1 MITAT
6 LAYLLNKYFQPHS
19 IYTQALAERGEL
31 LTHDKDKA
39 ALAQLNINNLI
50 ETDFV
55 SVPENGTLRHVVD
68 AIKHSNR
75 SVFPVVDA
83 NGYYFGV
90 VPLNDI
96 RDIMFKP
103 ALYDK
108 IEVLDI
114 MQRSDFE
121 IEIGDS
127 MENVA
132 QKFRIS
138 EHYNIVVL
146 DQGKYV
152 GFLSRA
158 NVFSAYRKVLSDMSE
173 E

>member
-1 MITAT
+1 
-6 LAYLLNKYFQPHS
+6 
-19 IYTQALAERGEL
+19 
-31 LTHDKDKA
+31 
-39 ALAQLNINNLI
+39 
-50 ETDFV
+50 
-55 SVPENGTLRHVVD
+55 
-68 AIKHSNR
+68 
-75 SVFPVVDA
+75 
-83 NGYYFGV
+83 
-90 VPLNDI
+90 
-96 RDIMFKP
+96 MFKP

-108 IEVLDI
+108 IKVLDI
-114 MQRSDFE
+114 IQRSDYE

-127 MENVA
+127 MESIA
-132 QKFRIS
+132 QKFRVS